1 MSKEVSKPA
10 AVGIIA
16 TAVVLVGGLGF
27 YLVNRSSNPVG
38 RAGMNG
44 IPTDMSKIP
53 LGMRPAVRVMGSEEG
68 DLSGARGV
76 NPMGMPPGMG
86 MQGRPGM
93 PPGMGM
99 QGRPGMPP
107 GGAAM
112 PGSMGGGMPMGMPK
126 IKPDGTPELPEG
138 APPDTVIK
146 RVENPSHKR

>member
-93 PPGMGM
+93 PPG
-99 QGRPGMPP
+99 
-107 GGAAM
+107 GAAM